1 MTAPSDSAAQRPV
14 GRDLRVLVPLA
25 GFVRPYLQ
33 TLLLGVLALVL
44 GAGAILAF
52 GFVLRLV
59 VDAGLSEQ
67 DPAALNQALLGLL
80 AAVAVM
86 ATGTGLRIYLVTRLG
101 ERAVADLRRAVF
113 ANVIEMDPGFFE
125 RTRTGEVI
133 SRLTADTTVI
143 QVVVGSTL
151 AIAARNLLLIVG
163 GLVLMLLTSP
173 MLTAWLLLGLPV
185 VALPV
190 WALGRRVRRLSRETQ
205 DRVAAVGGRVD
216 ESLYAI
222 QTVQSHVQE
231 GAERARYASAVE
243 AAFGTAIR
251 RAAVTGLLAASVIFL
266 MFMLITGV
274 LWIGGHNVLDG
285 RITPGELAAFLFYA
299 VLVAGS
305 VAALS
310 EVANELLRAAGAAER
325 LLALLQAR
333 SGPPLPRH
341 PTRLPAPARGAI
353 RFEGVRFAYP
363 TRPESPALRGI
374 DLNVPAGTSLALVGP
389 SGAGKTTLFQLLLRF
404 YDPDAGSIRIDG
416 VDIRDV
422 ETSELRE
429 RIALVPQQPVLFAAS
444 VRENIAYGAPGAS
457 EADIR
462 AAAEAAYA
470 MDFIAALPEGL
481 DTHLGERG
489 VRLSGGQRARIA
501 LARAILRDP
510 AILLLDEATS
520 ALDAESERLVQ
531 AALHRI
537 SRDRTTVTIA
547 HRLATVQAADRI
559 VVLDSGRIV
568 AQGSHAELLEEDGL
582 YARLASLQFTPAWP
596 NRNG

>member
-1 MTAPSDSAAQRPV
+1 MSGPDDRAAQRPV

-25 GFVRPYLQ
+25 GFVRPYLR
-33 TLLLGVLALVL
+33 TLLLGALALLL

-52 GFVLRLV
+52 GFVLRLL

-67 DPAALNQALLGLL
+67 DPAALNRALLALLG
-80 AAVAVM
+80 AVAVM
-86 ATGTGLRIYLVTRLG
+86 AAGAGLRIYLVTWLG
-101 ERAVADLRRAVF
+101 ERVVADLRRAVF
-113 ANVIEMDPGFFE
+113 ANVIAMDPSFFE

-133 SRLTADTTVI
+133 SRLTADTTLI

-163 GLVLMLLTSP
+163 GLILMFLTSP

-190 WALGRRVRRLSRETQ
+190 WSLGRRVRRLSRETQ

-243 AAFGTAIR
+243 AAFGAAIR
-251 RAAVTGLLAASVIFL
+251 RAAVTGLLAGSVIFL

-274 LWIGGHNVLDG
+274 LWIGGHNVLAG
-285 RITPGELAAFLFYA
+285 EITPGELAAFLFYA

-325 LLALLQAR
+325 LLDLLQAR

-341 PTRLPAPARGAI
+341 PTRLPEPSRGAI
-353 RFEGVRFAYP
+353 RFEGVWFAYP
-363 TRPESPALRGI
+363 TRPQPPALQGI
-374 DLNVPAGTSLALVGP
+374 DLEVPAGASVALVGP

-404 YDPDAGSIRIDG
+404 YDPDAGSIYLDG

-422 ETSELRE
+422 ATAALRG

-531 AALHRI
+531 AALQRI
-537 SRDRTTVTIA
+537 SRGRTTLTIA

-559 VVLDSGRIV
+559 VVLDRGRIV
-568 AQGSHAELLEEDGL
+568 AQGSHAQLLEEGGM
-582 YARLASLQFTPAWP
+582 YARLASLQFTSAH
-596 NRNG
+596 

>member
-101 ERAVADLRRAVF
+101 ERVVADLRRAVF

-243 AAFGTAIR
+243 AAFGAAIR

-285 RITPGELAAFLFYA
+285 KITPGELAAFLFYA

-325 LLALLQAR
+325 LLALLQAH

-389 SGAGKTTLFQLLLRF
+389 SGAGKTTLVQLLLRF

>member
-1 MTAPSDSAAQRPV
+1 MSGPVDRGTQRPL

-25 GFVRPYLQ
+25 GFLRPYLR
-33 TLLLGVLALVL
+33 TLLLGLLALLL

-52 GFVLRLV
+52 GFVLRLL

-67 DPAALNQALLGLL
+67 DPAALNRALLALVG
-80 AAVAVM
+80 AVAVM
-86 ATGTGLRIYLVTRLG
+86 AAGAGLRIYLVTWLG
-101 ERAVADLRRAVF
+101 ERVVADLRRAVF
-113 ANVIEMDPGFFE
+113 ANVVEMDPGFFE

-163 GLVLMLLTSP
+163 GLILMFLTSP

-190 WALGRRVRRLSRETQ
+190 WSLGRKVRRLSRETQ

-231 GAERARYASAVE
+231 ASERARYASAVE
-243 AAFGTAIR
+243 AAFGVAIR
-251 RAAVTGLLAASVIFL
+251 RAAMTGLLAASVIFL

-274 LWIGGHNVLDG
+274 LWVGGHNVLAG
-285 RITPGELAAFLFYA
+285 EITPGELAAFLFYA
-299 VLVAGS
+299 VLVAGA

-325 LLALLQAR
+325 LLVLLQTR
-333 SGPPLPRH
+333 SGPPPSRH
-341 PTRLPAPARGAI
+341 PTSLPEPARGVI
-353 RFEGVRFAYP
+353 RFEGVWFAYP
-363 TRPESPALRGI
+363 TRPEPPALQGI
-374 DLNVPAGTSLALVGP
+374 ELEIPEGASVALVGP
-389 SGAGKTTLFQLLLRF
+389 SGAGKSTLFQLLLRF
-404 YDPDAGSIRIDG
+404 YDPDAGCVRVDG

-422 ETSELRE
+422 ETAALRG
-429 RIALVPQQPVLFAAS
+429 RIARVPQQPVLFAAT

-457 EADIR
+457 EVDIR

-481 DTHLGERG
+481 ETHLGERG

-531 AALHRI
+531 AALERI
-537 SRDRTTVTIA
+537 SHGRTTLTIA

-559 VVLDSGRIV
+559 VVLDRGRIV
-568 AQGSHAELLEEDGL
+568 AQGSHAQLLEEGGM
-582 YARLASLQFTPAWP
+582 YARLAALQFTSA
-596 NRNG
+596 

>member
-1 MTAPSDSAAQRPV
+1 MSGPDDRTSQRPV

-25 GFVRPYLQ
+25 GFLRPYLR
-33 TLLLGVLALVL
+33 TLLLAVLALLL

-52 GFVLRLV
+52 GFVLRLL
-59 VDAGLSEQ
+59 VDAGISEQ
-67 DPAALNQALLGLL
+67 DPAALNRALVALLG
-80 AAVAVM
+80 AVAVM
-86 ATGTGLRIYLVTRLG
+86 AAGAGLRIYLVTWLG
-101 ERAVADLRRAVF
+101 ERVVADLRRAVF
-113 ANVIEMDPGFFE
+113 ANVVEMDPGFFE

-163 GLVLMLLTSP
+163 GLVLMFLTSP
-173 MLTAWLLLGLPV
+173 VLTVWLLVGLPV

-190 WALGRRVRRLSRETQ
+190 WSLGRKVRRLSRESQ

-216 ESLYAI
+216 ETLYAI

-231 GAERARYASAVE
+231 AAERARYARAVE
-243 AAFGTAIR
+243 AAFGVAIR
-251 RAAVTGLLAASVIFL
+251 RAAMTGFLAASVIFL

-274 LWIGGHNVLDG
+274 LWVGGHSVLAG
-285 RITPGELAAFLFYA
+285 EITPGELAAFLFYA

-325 LLALLQAR
+325 LLVLLQTR
-333 SGPPLPRH
+333 SGPPPPRH
-341 PTRLPAPARGAI
+341 PTSLLEPARGAI
-353 RFEGVRFAYP
+353 RFESIWFAYP
-363 TRPESPALRGI
+363 TRPEPPALQGI
-374 DLNVPAGTSLALVGP
+374 DLEVPAGASVAVVGP
-389 SGAGKTTLFQLLLRF
+389 SGAGKSTLFQLLLRF
-404 YDPDAGSIRIDG
+404 YDPDAGAIRVDD

-422 ETSELRE
+422 ETAALRG

-444 VRENIAYGAPGAS
+444 VRENIAYGAPEAS
-457 EADIR
+457 EANIR

-470 MDFIAALPEGL
+470 MDFIAALPEGM

-501 LARAILRDP
+501 LARAILREP

-531 AALHRI
+531 AALQRI
-537 SRDRTTVTIA
+537 SRGRTTLTIA

-559 VVLDSGRIV
+559 VVLDRGKIV
-568 AQGSHAELLEEDGL
+568 AQGSHAQLLEEGGM
-582 YARLASLQFTPAWP
+582 YARLAALQFTSA
-596 NRNG
+596 

>member
-1 MTAPSDSAAQRPV
+1 MTASDDSAAQRPV

-33 TLLLGVLALVL
+33 TLLLGVLALAL

-52 GFVLRLV
+52 GFVLQLV

-67 DPAALNQALLGLL
+67 DPAALNRALLGLL

-101 ERAVADLRRAVF
+101 ERVVADLRRAVF

>member
-1 MTAPSDSAAQRPV
+1 MSGPVDRAAERPV

-25 GFVRPYLQ
+25 GFLRPYLR
-33 TLLLGVLALVL
+33 TLLLGVLALLL

-52 GFVLRLV
+52 GFVLRLL

-67 DPAALNQALLGLL
+67 DPAALNRALLALLG
-80 AAVAVM
+80 AVAVM
-86 ATGTGLRIYLVTRLG
+86 AAGAGLRIYLVTWLG
-101 ERAVADLRRAVF
+101 ERVVADLRRAVF
-113 ANVIEMDPGFFE
+113 ANVVQMDPGFFE

-163 GLVLMLLTSP
+163 GLILMFLTSP
-173 MLTAWLLLGLPV
+173 MLTAWLLVGLPV

-190 WALGRRVRRLSRETQ
+190 WSLGRKVRRLSRETQ

-222 QTVQSHVQE
+222 QTVQAHVQE
-231 GAERARYASAVE
+231 AAERARYAEAVE
-243 AAFGTAIR
+243 AAFGVAIR
-251 RAAVTGLLAASVIFL
+251 RAAMTALLAASVIFL

-274 LWIGGHNVLDG
+274 LWVGGHNVLAG
-285 RITPGELAAFLFYA
+285 EITPGELAAFLFYA
-299 VLVAGS
+299 VLVAGA

-325 LLALLQAR
+325 LLVLLQTR
-333 SGPPLPRH
+333 SGPPLSRH
-341 PTRLPAPARGAI
+341 PTSLPEPARGAI
-353 RFEGVRFAYP
+353 RFEDVWFAYP
-363 TRPESPALRGI
+363 TRPEPPALQGI
-374 DLNVPAGTSLALVGP
+374 DLEIPKGASVALVGP
-389 SGAGKTTLFQLLLRF
+389 SGAGKSTLFQLLLRF
-404 YDPDAGSIRIDG
+404 YDPDAGSIRVDG

-422 ETSELRE
+422 ETAALRG

-444 VRENIAYGAPGAS
+444 VRDNIAYGAPGAS
-457 EADIR
+457 EASIR

-481 DTHLGERG
+481 ETHLGERG

-531 AALHRI
+531 AALQRI
-537 SRDRTTVTIA
+537 SRGRTTLTIA

-559 VVLDSGRIV
+559 VVLDRGKIV
-568 AQGSHAELLEEDGL
+568 AQGSHAQLLEEGGM
-582 YARLASLQFTPAWP
+582 YARLAALQFTSA
-596 NRNG
+596 

>member
-67 DPAALNQALLGLL
+67 DPAALNRALLGLL

-101 ERAVADLRRAVF
+101 ERVVADLRRAVF

-582 YARLASLQFTPAWP
+582 YARLASLQFTPA
-596 NRNG
+596 

>member
-1 MTAPSDSAAQRPV
+1 MNGRDDSPAQRPA
-14 GRDLRVLVPLA
+14 GHDLRVLLPLA
-25 GFVRPYLQ
+25 GFVRPYLR
-33 TLLLGVLALVL
+33 TLLLAVLALFL

-52 GFVLRLV
+52 GFVLRLL

-67 DPAALNQALLGLL
+67 DPAALNRALLALLG
-80 AAVAVM
+80 AVAVM
-86 ATGTGLRIYLVTRLG
+86 AAGAGLRIYLVTWLG
-101 ERAVADLRRAVF
+101 ERVVADLRRAVF

-133 SRLTADTTVI
+133 SRLTADTTLI

-151 AIAARNLLLIVG
+151 AIAARNLLLIGG

-190 WALGRRVRRLSRETQ
+190 WSLGRRVRRLSRETQ

-231 GAERARYASAVE
+231 RAERVRYAAAVE
-243 AAFGTAIR
+243 AAFGAAIR

-274 LWIGGHNVLDG
+274 LWIGGHDVLDG

-325 LLALLQAR
+325 LLALLQTR
-333 SGPPLPRH
+333 SGPPAPRH
-341 PTRLPAPARGAI
+341 PAHLPEPSTGAI
-353 RFEGVRFAYP
+353 RFEGVWFAYP
-363 TRPESPALRGI
+363 TRPQPPALQGI
-374 DLNVPAGTSLALVGP
+374 DLEIPAGASVALVGP

-404 YDPDAGSIRIDG
+404 YDPDAGSIRVDG
-416 VDIRDV
+416 VDIRAV
-422 ETSELRE
+422 ETAALRE
-429 RIALVPQQPVLFAAS
+429 RIALVPQQPVLFATTI
-444 VRENIAYGAPGAS
+444 RENIAYGAPGAS
-457 EADIR
+457 EAGIR

-531 AALHRI
+531 AALQRI
-537 SRDRTTVTIA
+537 SRGRTTLTIA

-559 VVLDSGRIV
+559 VVLDAGRIV
-568 AQGSHAELLEEDGL
+568 AQGSHAQLLEEGGM
-582 YARLASLQFTPAWP
+582 YARLASLQFTSLLD
-596 NRNG
+596 

>member
-101 ERAVADLRRAVF
+101 ERVVADLRRAVF

-582 YARLASLQFTPAWP
+582 YARLASLQFTPA
-596 NRNG
+596 

>member
-101 ERAVADLRRAVF
+101 ERVVADLRRAVF

-501 LARAILRDP
+501 LARAILR
-510 AILLLDEATS
+510 LDEATS

>member
-1 MTAPSDSAAQRPV
+1 MSGPVDRGTQRPV

-25 GFVRPYLQ
+25 GFLRPYLR
-33 TLLLGVLALVL
+33 TLLLGVLALLL

-52 GFVLRLV
+52 GFVLRLL

-67 DPAALNQALLGLL
+67 DPVALNRALLALLG
-80 AAVAVM
+80 AVAVM
-86 ATGTGLRIYLVTRLG
+86 AAGAGLRIYLVTWLG
-101 ERAVADLRRAVF
+101 ERVVADLRRAVF
-113 ANVIEMDPGFFE
+113 ANVVEMDPGFFE

-163 GLVLMLLTSP
+163 GLILMFLTSP

-190 WALGRRVRRLSRETQ
+190 WSLGRKVRRLSRETQ

-231 GAERARYASAVE
+231 ASERARYASAVE
-243 AAFGTAIR
+243 AAFGVAIR
-251 RAAVTGLLAASVIFL
+251 RAAMTGLLAASVIFL

-274 LWIGGHNVLDG
+274 LWVGGHNVLAG
-285 RITPGELAAFLFYA
+285 EITPGELAAFLFYA
-299 VLVAGS
+299 VLVAGA

-325 LLALLQAR
+325 LLDLLQTR
-333 SGPPLPRH
+333 SGPPQSRQPASLPE
-341 PTRLPAPARGAI
+341 PARGAI
-353 RFEGVRFAYP
+353 RFEGVWFAYP
-363 TRPESPALRGI
+363 TRPEPPALQGI
-374 DLNVPAGTSLALVGP
+374 DLEIPEGASVALVGP
-389 SGAGKTTLFQLLLRF
+389 SGAGKSTLFQLLLRF
-404 YDPDAGSIRIDG
+404 YDPDAGCIRVDG

-422 ETSELRE
+422 ETAALRG
-429 RIALVPQQPVLFAAS
+429 RIALVPQQPVLFAAT

-470 MDFIAALPEGL
+470 MDFVAALPEGL
-481 DTHLGERG
+481 ETHLGERG

-531 AALHRI
+531 AALERI
-537 SRDRTTVTIA
+537 SRGRTTLTIA

-559 VVLDSGRIV
+559 VVLDRGRIV
-568 AQGSHAELLEEDGL
+568 AQGSHAQLLEEGGM
-582 YARLASLQFTPAWP
+582 YARLAALQFTSA
-596 NRNG
+596 

>member
-1 MTAPSDSAAQRPV
+1 MSGADDRATERPV

-25 GFVRPYLQ
+25 GFLRPYLR
-33 TLLLGVLALVL
+33 TLLLAVLALLL

-52 GFVLRLV
+52 GFVLRLL

-67 DPAALNQALLGLL
+67 DPAALNRALVALLG
-80 AAVAVM
+80 AVAVM
-86 ATGTGLRIYLVTRLG
+86 AAGAGLRIYLVTWLG
-101 ERAVADLRRAVF
+101 ERVVADLRRAVF
-113 ANVIEMDPGFFE
+113 ANVVEMDPGFFE

-163 GLVLMLLTSP
+163 GLILMFLTSP
-173 MLTAWLLLGLPV
+173 VLTVWLLVGLPV

-190 WALGRRVRRLSRETQ
+190 WSLGRKVRRLSRETQ

-216 ESLYAI
+216 EALYAI

-231 GAERARYASAVE
+231 AAERARYARAVE
-243 AAFGTAIR
+243 AAFGVAIR
-251 RAAVTGLLAASVIFL
+251 RAAMTGLLAASVIFL

-274 LWIGGHNVLDG
+274 LWVGGHNVLAG
-285 RITPGELAAFLFYA
+285 EITPGELAAFLFYA

-325 LLALLQAR
+325 LLSLLQTR
-333 SGPPLPRH
+333 SGPVLPRH
-341 PTRLPAPARGAI
+341 PTSLPEPAMGAI
-353 RFEGVRFAYP
+353 CFKGVWFAYP
-363 TRPESPALRGI
+363 TRPEPPALQGI
-374 DLNVPAGTSLALVGP
+374 DLEVPAGASVALVGP
-389 SGAGKTTLFQLLLRF
+389 SGAGKSTLFQLLLRF
-404 YDPDAGSIRIDG
+404 YDPGAGAIRVDG

-422 ETSELRE
+422 ETAALRD

-444 VRENIAYGAPGAS
+444 VRDNIAYGAPGAS
-457 EADIR
+457 EASIR

-470 MDFIAALPEGL
+470 MDFIAALPEGME
-481 DTHLGERG
+481 THLGERG

-531 AALHRI
+531 AALQRI
-537 SRDRTTVTIA
+537 SRGRTTLTIA

-559 VVLDSGRIV
+559 VVLDRGTIV
-568 AQGSHAELLEEDGL
+568 AQGSHAQLLEEGGM
-582 YARLASLQFTPAWP
+582 YARLASLQFTSA
-596 NRNG
+596 

>member
-1 MTAPSDSAAQRPV
+1 MNSPDDHAAQRPV

-25 GFVRPYLQ
+25 RFVRPYLR
-33 TLLLGVLALVL
+33 TLLLSVVALIL

-52 GFVLRLV
+52 GFVLRLL
-59 VDAGLSEQ
+59 VDAGLNEQ
-67 DPAALNQALLGLL
+67 DPAALNRALLALLG
-80 AAVAVM
+80 AVAVM
-86 ATGTGLRIYLVTRLG
+86 AAGAGLRIYLVTWLG
-101 ERAVADLRRAVF
+101 ERVVADLRRAVF

-133 SRLTADTTVI
+133 SRLTADTTLI

-151 AIAARNLLLIVG
+151 AIAARNLLLTVG
-163 GLVLMLLTSP
+163 GLILMFLTSP
-173 MLTAWLLLGLPV
+173 ILTAWLLLGLPV

-190 WALGRRVRRLSRETQ
+190 WSLGRRVRRLSRETQ

-243 AAFGTAIR
+243 AAFGAAIR

-274 LWIGGHNVLDG
+274 LWVGGHNVLDG

-325 LLALLQAR
+325 LLDLLQAR
-333 SGPPLPRH
+333 SGPTLPRH
-341 PTRLPAPARGAI
+341 PTGLPEPSRGAI
-353 RFEGVRFAYP
+353 QFEGVWFAYP
-363 TRPESPALRGI
+363 TRPEPPALQGI
-374 DLNVPAGTSLALVGP
+374 DLEVPAGASVALVGP

-416 VDIRDV
+416 VDIRGV
-422 ETSELRE
+422 ATAALRG

-444 VRENIAYGAPGAS
+444 VRENIAYGAPEAS

-462 AAAEAAYA
+462 SAAEAAYA

-510 AILLLDEATS
+510 TILLLDEATS

-531 AALHRI
+531 AALQRI
-537 SRDRTTVTIA
+537 SRGRTTLTIA

-559 VVLDSGRIV
+559 VVLDRGRIV
-568 AQGSHAELLEEDGL
+568 AQGSHAQLLEQGGM
-582 YARLASLQFTPAWP
+582 YARLASLQFTSA
-596 NRNG
+596 

>member
-33 TLLLGVLALVL
+33 TLLLGVLALAL

-52 GFVLRLV
+52 GFVLQLV

-67 DPAALNQALLGLL
+67 DPAALNRALLGLL

-101 ERAVADLRRAVF
+101 ERVVADLRRAVF

-243 AAFGTAIR
+243 AAFGAAIR

-285 RITPGELAAFLFYA
+285 KITPGELAAFLFYA

-325 LLALLQAR
+325 LLALLQAH

-353 RFEGVRFAYP
+353 RFEGVWFAYP

-422 ETSELRE
+422 ETSELRA

-531 AALHRI
+531 AALQRI

-559 VVLDSGRIV
+559 VVLDGGRVV

-582 YARLASLQFTPAWP
+582 YARLASLQFTSA
-596 NRNG
+596 